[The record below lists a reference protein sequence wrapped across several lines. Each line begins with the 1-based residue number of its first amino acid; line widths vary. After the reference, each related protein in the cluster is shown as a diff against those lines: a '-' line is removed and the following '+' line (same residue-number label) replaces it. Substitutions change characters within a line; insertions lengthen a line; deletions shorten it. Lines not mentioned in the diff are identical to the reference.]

1 MDWLFIVALM
11 VIGLCS
17 GGVTGLIGASGILV
31 VVPAL
36 TLVLGLPVHVAIGTS
51 LGVDVIASTAVS
63 YVYYRRGNVELKS
76 GVGLA
81 LGAVLGAQVG
91 SRVAAY
97 IPGWR
102 LGRGFGIF
110 LMISGVG
117 FWRRGV
123 GWKLPLPSGTSR
135 RVEADVTRGSHVE
148 LKRIVASFVT
158 GFLLGIISGVFG
170 AGGGIMFL
178 LTLIL
183 LLKYPIHKAIG
194 TSTLIMAVTALSGA
208 IGYAINGYTSLTAA
222 ILVGAG
228 AIVGGRVGA
237 IYANKVSEKKLTK
250 IIGSIFLILG
260 VLMITQQLL

>member
-1 MDWLFIVALM
+1 M
-11 VIGLCS
+11 
-17 GGVTGLIGASGILV
+17 
-31 VVPAL
+31 
-36 TLVLGLPVHVAIGTS
+36 
-51 LGVDVIASTAVS
+51 
-63 YVYYRRGNVELKS
+63 
-76 GVGLA
+76 
-81 LGAVLGAQVG
+81 
-91 SRVAAY
+91 
-97 IPGWR
+97 
-102 LGRGFGIF
+102 
-110 LMISGVG
+110 
-117 FWRRGV
+117 
-123 GWKLPLPSGTSR
+123 GWKLPLHSGTSR

-178 LTLIL
+178 LTLI